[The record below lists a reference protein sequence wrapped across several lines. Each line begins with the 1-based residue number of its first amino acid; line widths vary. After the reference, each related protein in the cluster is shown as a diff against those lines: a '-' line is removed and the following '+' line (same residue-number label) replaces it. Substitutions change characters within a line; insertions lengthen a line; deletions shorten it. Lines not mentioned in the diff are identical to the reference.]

1 MKKKNNTLNKYYD
14 YLSNFTITWLL
25 FGTLFRLKLLI
36 IGNWFYMK
44 YQMVKQIPNKF

>member
-25 FGTLFRLKLLI
+25 FGTLFRLKI
-36 IGNWFYMK
+36 INYWKLVLYEISNGETNTK
-44 YQMVKQIPNKF
+44 